1 MINKLFILI
10 KLAIKLARSDAL
22 KVVAKIHEPP
32 LIIKIL
38 VRIFSISFFKK
49 DSQNLNLSDEEFS
62 KVSKEWSEGILK
74 VFNSFPRFDWE
85 KSQ

>member
-1 MINKLFILI
+1 MINKLFVLI

-38 VRIFSISFFKK
+38 VGIFSISLFKK
-49 DSQNLNLSDEEFS
+49 NNQNLILRDEEILCNS
-62 KVSKEWSEGILK
+62 IQEIVSD
-74 VFNSFPRFDWE
+74 FE
-85 KSQ
+85 K

>member
-1 MINKLFILI
+1 MINKLFVLI

-38 VRIFSISFFKK
+38 VGIFQFHYLKK
-49 DSQNLNLSDEEFS
+49 II
-62 KVSKEWSEGILK
+62 KI
-74 VFNSFPRFDWE
+74 
-85 KSQ
+85 

>member
-38 VRIFSISFFKK
+38 VGIFSIAFLKK
-49 DSQNLNLSDEEFS
+49 
-62 KVSKEWSEGILK
+62 
-74 VFNSFPRFDWE
+74 
-85 KSQ
+85 